1 MTANDNLDMWT
12 PSAVP
17 GASTTR
23 SRPFGERFPNL
34 KCQHI
39 FKCFFKYSGVI
50 ILHTLSLL
58 SGGVID
64 AVKVWMLGT
73 THHPQLALDKWLI

>member
-1 MTANDNLDMWT
+1 MWT
-12 PSAVP
+12 ASAAP

-39 FKCFFKYSGVI
+39 SKHFFKYSGVV
-50 ILHTLSLL
+50 ILHSQSLK
-58 SGGVID
+58 SGGVTH
-64 AVKVWMLGT
+64 AAKLWMLGA
-73 THHPQLALDKWLI
+73 THHSQLALDNH